1 MPPEKKPKKAAG
13 GAPAWMTT
21 FADMVTLL
29 LTFFV
34 LLLSMAQLDKVKFSE
49 ASGSLKGAFGV
60 MMSSSSTEVSQPR
73 IVDFAPM
80 DDDLASRLYQRMMT
94 QMHRLRLEE
103 DMELVKDRGAVV
115 LRINASLLFDSGETR
130 IKQEAYPVLEKVAKM
145 IQPLPLNLRIEGHTD
160 SRPIYGR
167 DMTNWDLSAQRAVSV
182 LRLLANR
189 SSFPLDRMAAVGY
202 GAERPLA
209 PNDTEEN
216 QALNRR
222 VEFVLESSTG
232 NNEELPYLVDTQ
244 DQSPF

>member
-1 MPPEKKPKKAAG
+1 MPKKAKKAAA

-34 LLLSMAQLDKVKFSE
+34 LLLSMANMDKVKFSE

-60 MMSSSSTEVSQPR
+60 MMSSTSTEVAPPR
-73 IVDFAPM
+73 IVDFSPM
-80 DDDLASRLYQRMMT
+80 DDDLTARLYQRIAST
-94 QMHRLRLEE
+94 THRMRLDKDIEV
-103 DMELVKDRGAVV
+103 VKDRGAVI
-115 LRINASLLFDSGETR
+115 LRVNASVLFDSGEVAV
-130 IKQEAYPVLEKVAKM
+130 KEKAYPILEKVAQM
-145 IQPLPLNLRIEGHTD
+145 VQPLPLNIRIEGHTD

-167 DMTNWDLSAQRAVSV
+167 DLTNWDLSVQRAVSV
-182 LRLLANR
+182 LRVFAQR
-189 SSFPLDRMAAVGY
+189 SKLPLRRMSAAGY
-202 GAERPLA
+202 GAEKPLA

-232 NNEELPYLVDTQ
+232 QSEDLPYLVDTQ